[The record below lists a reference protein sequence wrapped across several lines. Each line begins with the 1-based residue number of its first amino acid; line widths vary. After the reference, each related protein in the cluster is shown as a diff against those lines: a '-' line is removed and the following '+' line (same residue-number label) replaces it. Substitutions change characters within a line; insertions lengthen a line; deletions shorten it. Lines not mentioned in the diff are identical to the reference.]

1 MPLHDEKVK
10 SLPTTRP
17 ASLWRNRDYLLLLSG
32 QMVSNMG
39 TEVAMLA
46 FPLLVLA
53 LTRSP
58 AQAGFVGTMRVIP
71 YLFLSLPAGALV
83 DRWDRKRVM
92 ILCDSGRVFCFASIP
107 IAYAFGHLT
116 MIHLYLVSLIE
127 GILFVFFNLAEVAC
141 LPRVVKREQL
151 TEATTQNVTAN
162 SVSYLVGPAL
172 GGVLYGLGRFIPF
185 LTNALSFV
193 VSVVSLLFIKVKF
206 QGERVAQ
213 KRSLWFD
220 IKEGLSWLWHE
231 PLIRFIG
238 VLGSAVHL
246 MGAGIIIIIILL
258 AQHLHASTFII
269 GLMLA
274 TDGIGS
280 IIGAIIGSKISKR
293 FRFQQIIIATMWL
306 WAIIW
311 PLLAFASNIIML
323 AALLCSLYLVITI
336 FDVTQFSYRLALI
349 PDELQGRVNGVYRM
363 ILFGGDTVGLMLVGI
378 LLQTLGTT
386 TTILIYGA
394 GIAIVALVATL
405 NPHLRRAQAV
415 YS

>member
-1 MPLHDEKVK
+1 LFLTSKKKET
-10 SLPTTRP
+10 LPDNKAT
-17 ASLWRNRDYLLLLSG
+17 SLWRSRDYLLLLSG
-32 QMVSNMG
+32 QIVSNVG
-39 TEVAMLA
+39 SQVSTLA

-53 LTRSP
+53 LTSSP

-71 YLFLSLPAGALV
+71 YLLLSLPAGALV

-92 ILCDSGRVFCFASIP
+92 ILCDTGRALCLASIP
-107 IAYAFGHLT
+107 VAYALGHRALVQ
-116 MIHLYLVSLIE
+116 LYLVSLFE

-141 LPRVVKREQL
+141 LPRLVKKEQL
-151 TEATTQNVTAN
+151 AEATAQNVTAN
-162 SVSYLVGPAL
+162 SASYLVGPAL
-172 GGVLYGLGRFIPF
+172 GGVLYGLGKFVPF
-185 LTNALSFV
+185 LTDALSYI
-193 VSVVSLLFIKVKF
+193 VSVISLLFIKIKF
-206 QGERVAQ
+206 QGERIAHR
-213 KRSLWFD
+213 RSLWFE
-220 IKEGLSWLWHE
+220 IKEGLNWLWHE

-238 VLGSAVHL
+238 FLGSAVHL

-258 AQHLHASTFII
+258 AQHLHASTFVI
-269 GLMLA
+269 GIMLA

-280 IIGAIIGSKISKR
+280 IIGALIGGKISKR
-293 FRFQQIIIATMWL
+293 FRFQHIVIATMWL

-311 PLLAFASNIIML
+311 PLLAFASNIIIL

-363 ILFGGDTVGLMLVGI
+363 ILFGGDTIGLTLVGV
-378 LLQTLGTT
+378 LLQALGTF

-405 NPHLRRAQAV
+405 NPHMRRAQAA
-415 YS
+415 SS

>member
-1 MPLHDEKVK
+1 LSISNKKEET
-10 SLPTTRP
+10 LPTSKS

-32 QMVSNMG
+32 QVVSNMG

-46 FPLLVLA
+46 FPLLILA
-53 LTRSP
+53 LTGSP

-92 ILCDSGRVFCFASIP
+92 ILCDSGRALCFASIP
-107 IAYAFGHLT
+107 VAYVFGHLT
-116 MIHLYLVSLIE
+116 MLHLYLVSLLE

-141 LPRVVKREQL
+141 LPRVVKKEQL
-151 TEATTQNVTAN
+151 AEAIAQNVTAN
-162 SVSYLVGPAL
+162 SASYLVGPAL

-185 LTNALSFV
+185 LTDALSFV

-206 QGERVAQ
+206 QSERIARQ
-213 KRSLWFD
+213 RSLWPD
-220 IKEGLSWLWHE
+220 IKEGINWLWHE

-238 VLGSAVHL
+238 LLGSAVHL

-258 AQHLHASTFII
+258 AQHLHASTFVI

-274 TDGIGS
+274 TDGVGG

-293 FRFQQIIIATMWL
+293 FRFQQIVIATMWL

-311 PLLAFASNIIML
+311 PLLAFASNIVML

-363 ILFGGDTVGLMLVGI
+363 ILFGGDTIGLMLVGV
-378 LLQTLGTT
+378 LLQTLGIV

-394 GIAIVALVATL
+394 GIAIVAIVATL
-405 NPHLRRAQAV
+405 NPHMRRV
-415 YS
+415 RVLYS